1 MKSSVTI
8 TAAAIFMI
16 GAPVVAQTTQPNL
29 RNLYACRTV
38 AGTEARLGC
47 YERQAGILEEA
58 ERRDEIAVVD
68 RRAEQQ
74 RRRAGFGAK
83 VSDEARAASTLAE
96 IRSTLV
102 SATPDR
108 AGLYVFALADGARWA
123 QVDDAPI
130 PGRLRPGS
138 AVVVRR
144 TMLGGYK
151 MTIDTRPAIKVRR
164 L

>member
-1 MKSSVTI
+1 MKSSITI

-16 GAPVVAQTTQPNL
+16 GTPVVAQTTQSNL

-38 AGTEARLGC
+38 AGPEARLGC

-74 RRRAGFGAK
+74 RRRAAFGAK

-96 IRSTLV
+96 IRSTLM

-108 AGLYVFALADGARWA
+108 AGMYVFALADGARWA

-151 MTIDTRPAIKVRR
+151 MTIDIQPAIKVRR